1 MGIVVFSDNA
11 KYDLESSGEYT
22 QGAGGGALLVRH
34 NPRLVVIPDRWGV
47 STTPVHDFFKPRRE
61 VSIQSV
67 IDHVLQLAAE
77 AGATIRDGM
86 AEAMIKHLP
95 ESTVR
100 RLGIFAHGEENVKV
114 HRDEPVFDGQFS
126 NACYVDR
133 MQEAFVHFQQ
143 NKKTDFLNEWSH
155 IIFHLPYAFH
165 GRRMIFNNWLNWIKN
180 DITYKDLLAEI
191 GQENDELF
199 IKKAYKSNIYKNF
212 ITSKI
217 APGEKA
223 SSHIGNMYS
232 ASVFMSLLSMLNYHF
247 DNDNEIKNQKVGF
260 ISYGSG
266 SKAKIFQGEIEAN
279 WKERIKT
286 SKLFESLNKR
296 KEISFD
302 EYQDLHKS
310 KKISPLSNHSIRFSH
325 TDDSTNSKGY
335 RRYKI

>member
-1 MGIVVFSDNA
+1 
-11 KYDLESSGEYT
+11 
-22 QGAGGGALLVRH
+22 
-34 NPRLVVIPDRWGV
+34 
-47 STTPVHDFFKPRRE
+47 
-61 VSIQSV
+61 
-67 IDHVLQLAAE
+67 
-77 AGATIRDGM
+77 
-86 AEAMIKHLP
+86 
-95 ESTVR
+95 
-100 RLGIFAHGEENVKV
+100 
-114 HRDEPVFDGQFS
+114 
-126 NACYVDR
+126 

-199 IKKAYKSNIYKNF
+199 TKKAYKSDIYKNF
-212 ITSKI
+212 ITNKI

-223 SSHIGNMYS
+223 SSSIGNMYS

-247 DNDNEIKNQKVGF
+247 DNNTEIKNQKVGF

-279 WKERIKT
+279 WKEKIKT
-286 SKLFESLNKR
+286 SKLFKTLNKR

-310 KKISPLSNHSIRFSH
+310 KKYHLYPI
-325 TDDSTNSKGY
+325 TV
-335 RRYKI
+335 